1 MWFVYIFWGV
11 GGPACKITATNE
23 RRKRERGRENRARA
37 DESGGPESREEEA
50 LVLCPREG

>member
-1 MWFVYIFWGV
+1 MG

-23 RRKRERGRENRARA
+23 TSKREREGRENRARA